1 MVIKIPKNHF
11 EIIVMKIAYRIIIV
25 YLIFL
30 LLSVHSVFAQDS
42 NSRKEITIFMIGNS
56 TMADKPFK
64 DGNPEKGW
72 GQIFPLY
79 FKDRVKIENHAV
91 NGRSTKSFLDEGRW
105 AVVLN
110 RIKPGDYIIIQFGH
124 NDEKKKDPN
133 RYAEAHTYYKWN
145 LEKFVDQT
153 REKDGIPILAT
164 PIVRRRFDEQGNF
177 YGTHGDYPD
186 VVREVA
192 KEKNVVLL
200 DLHKKTEELVKQYG
214 EERSKMLYLFIEP
227 GEYKSLPEGRIDN
240 THLSPLG
247 AFRVCDLAAEEI
259 KAKIEQLSTFLKE

>member
-1 MVIKIPKNHF
+1 
-11 EIIVMKIAYRIIIV
+11 
-25 YLIFL
+25 
-30 LLSVHSVFAQDS
+30 LSLHSVFAQESDS
-42 NSRKEITIFMIGNS
+42 KKEITIFMIGNS

-64 DGNPEKGW
+64 DGYPEKGW

-79 FKDRVKIENHAV
+79 FNDGVIIENHAV

-105 AVVLN
+105 DVVLN
-110 RIKPGDYIIIQFGH
+110 KIKPGDYVIIQFGH
-124 NDEKKKDPN
+124 NDEKKKDPK
-133 RYAEAHTYYKWN
+133 RYAEAHTNYKWN

-153 REKDGIPILAT
+153 RQKDGIPILAT

-177 YGTHGDYPD
+177 YDTHRDYPD

-200 DLHKKTEELVKQYG
+200 DLHKKTEGLVKQYG
-214 EERSKMLYLFIEP
+214 QERSKMLYLFIES
-227 GEYKSLPEGRIDN
+227 GEYKSLPKGRIDN

-259 KAKIEQLSTFLKE
+259 KAKIEQLAAFLKE

>member
-1 MVIKIPKNHF
+1 MKNF
-11 EIIVMKIAYRIIIV
+11 YRFV
-25 YLIFL
+25 S
-30 LLSVHSVFAQDS
+30 LLSLFLFLSLYSVFAQESDS
-42 NSRKEITIFMIGNS
+42 KKEITIFMIGNS

-79 FKDRVKIENHAV
+79 FNDGIKIENHAV

-105 AVVLN
+105 DVVLN
-110 RIKPGDYIIIQFGH
+110 KIKPGDYVIIQFGH
-124 NDEKKKDPN
+124 NDEKDPK
-133 RYAEAHTYYKWN
+133 RYAEAHTNYKWN

-153 REKDGIPILAT
+153 RQKDGIPILAT

-177 YGTHGDYPD
+177 YDTHGDYPN

-200 DLHKKTEELVKQYG
+200 DLHKKTEGLVKQYG
-214 EERSKMLYLFIEP
+214 QERSKMLYLFIEP
-227 GEYKSLPEGRIDN
+227 GEYKSLPKGRIDN

-259 KAKIEQLSTFLKE
+259 KAKIEQLAAFLKE